1 MINVAVVGVGWWGQT
16 LITLMKKS
24 PRFRVVKG
32 VKRNPATVAE
42 FARAQSVEI
51 ATISAL
57 EAIIESAGTGR
68 KVMVK

>member
-24 PRFRVVKG
+24 PSFRVVKG

-42 FARAQSVEI
+42 FARAEMI
-51 ATISAL
+51 ATLSAL
-57 EAIIESAGTGR
+57 EAIIESAGTGS